1 VQDKEDKMDYYKL
14 FAQRLNEAIELR
26 DMSAA
31 EIARRS
37 NISEPMI
44 SRYRSGQY
52 MPRMKALD
60 RLADVLQVSSRWLLG
75 ESDNMLAEVPEFTL
89 DLVPAEYDLVM
100 AYRRLTRQH
109 KSLIVDFAKML
120 VSRQRDT

>member
-1 VQDKEDKMDYYKL
+1 
-14 FAQRLNEAIELR
+14 
-26 DMSAA
+26 
-31 EIARRS
+31 
-37 NISEPMI
+37 
-44 SRYRSGQY
+44 